1 MQSPSEACIT
11 RSRHNWY
18 AREALVKD
26 ARALLRPSGPPRR
39 LIGGACSATA
49 TRVTSP
55 TWYKRTKRESKRR
68 TSARGRLLRVPRLD
82 AQPIAAVTALRIH
95 CLRCAARPEGGR
107 PPATGHF
114 SSTAFRPPQHQ
125 QPFARRTGCEDVGFW
140 YVKRVL
146 ARRLAVRPR
155 RAAARRDGARRACAR
170 ARRVFLSVWPAP
182 RNMDPRNMDP
192 HNYYFAAAFSL
203 SFAEAPP

>member
-1 MQSPSEACIT
+1 M
-11 RSRHNWY
+11 
-18 AREALVKD
+18 KD

-182 RNMDPRNMDP
+182 RRAPRFTGGVRRARGP
-192 HNYYFAAAFSL
+192 RARGGGEEERWAQARAAQGGGRGGL
-203 SFAEAPP
+203 PEVHQLVL